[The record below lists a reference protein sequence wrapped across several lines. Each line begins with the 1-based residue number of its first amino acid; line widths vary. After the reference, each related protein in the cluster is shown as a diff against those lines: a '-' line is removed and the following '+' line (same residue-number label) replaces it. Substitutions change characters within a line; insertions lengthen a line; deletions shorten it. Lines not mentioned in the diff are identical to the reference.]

1 MIPKTVFLPFFFFH
15 VSLVFSQPYFS
26 EVSAIS
32 GINHKAVSVPGFE
45 PMSGGA
51 AWFDYDNNGYDD
63 LYLTGGFA
71 RDAFYRNNGNGTFTL
86 QTNSAGF
93 GAMDETVYTTGVSAG
108 DIDNDGFKDL
118 FITTLNTH
126 HNYLFHNNGN
136 GTFTDITFS
145 AGVADTANSTSAV
158 FGDYNADGFIDLYVT
173 NWCEEYN
180 VNLPTVKNFFYIN
193 NGNLTFTE
201 SSVEYG
207 IHDST
212 ACSLAAAFTDYDN
225 DHDMDLLV
233 ANDFG
238 YYPDHN
244 PNSLFQNQ
252 FPNDTFFDLSA
263 ISNANF
269 AMNGM
274 GIAVADYDENGMLDY
289 LVTDMETPLLMNNA
303 AGVFTNEAITAGLQ
317 NDQVPNLD
325 NSGIRPTVS
334 WGCAFF
340 DYDHDTYSDIIISQG
355 DLSYDYPRPALD
367 PNKLYRNNGD
377 GSFADVSVL
386 GGIDDAY
393 ISRGLAYSDYDN
405 DGDVDVLIGIL
416 DSINGSAHSF
426 LFRNDAATGNWLKIK
441 THGIAANRDGY
452 GARVE
457 VVFNGRTL
465 IREVDGGS
473 SYNSHNSSIVHFGL
487 GNATYVDSL
496 IITWPGGASDEFYH
510 VPANILYGALEGTG
524 GITVDANA
532 YIREDKFTVFP
543 NPSQAGNSV
552 FFKTIFSSSQR
563 VTLTVFDLKGNIVAE
578 VFNSKNLMEASTVI
592 EWQLP
597 SALNPGVYNCKLE
610 TQNGVLNKRLIVF

>member
-1 MIPKTVFLPFFFFH
+1 MRIILFFSVFIFH
-15 VSLVFSQPYFS
+15 FQLIQSQPYFT
-26 EVSAIS
+26 EVSISS
-32 GINHKAVSVPGFE
+32 GINHKAIRVPGFE

-108 DIDNDGFKDL
+108 DIDNDGFKDV
-118 FITTLNTH
+118 FVTTLNTH

-136 GTFTDITFS
+136 GTFTDITLS
-145 AGVADTANSTSAV
+145 AGLADTANSTSTV
-158 FGDYNADGFIDLYVT
+158 FGDYNADGFLDIYVT

-180 VNLPTVKNFFYIN
+180 LDLPTVKNFFYIN

-238 YYPDHN
+238 YFPNHT

-252 FPNDTFFDLSA
+252 FPLDTFFDVSTTA
-263 ISNANF
+263 NANF

-274 GIAVADYDENGMLDY
+274 GVAIADYDENGMLDY
-289 LVTDMETPLLMNNA
+289 LVTDMETPLLMHNS
-303 AGVFTNEAITAGLQ
+303 AGAFTNEAIAAGLQ
-317 NDQVPNLD
+317 NDQVPDLQQT
-325 NSGIRPTVS
+325 GTRAAVS

-340 DYDHDTYSDIIISQG
+340 DYDHDTWSDLFISQG
-355 DLSYDYPRPALD
+355 DLSYEYPRPALD
-367 PNKLYRNNGD
+367 PNKLYRNNSD
-377 GSFADVSVL
+377 GTFADVSAL

-393 ISRGLAYSDYDN
+393 TSRALAYSDYDN
-405 DGDVDVLIGIL
+405 DGDVDVLVGIL
-416 DSINGSAHSF
+416 DSVNGSAHSF
-426 LFRNDAATGNWLKIK
+426 LYRNDVATGNWLKIK
-441 THGIAANRDGY
+441 TRGMTANRDGY

-473 SYNSHNSSIVHFGL
+473 SYNSHNSSVVHIGL
-487 GNATYVDSL
+487 GNATYVDTL
-496 IITWPGGASDEFYH
+496 LITWPGGATDEFYH
-510 VPANILYGALEGTG
+510 VPSNIIYEAVEGTG
-524 GITVDANA
+524 GITVNTTAFV
-532 YIREDKFTVFP
+532 REDAFSVFP
-543 NPSQAGNSV
+543 NPSQAGNFV
-552 FFKTIFSSSQR
+552 FFKTVFSSSQSAS
-563 VTLTVFDLKGNIVAE
+563 LTVFDLKGNSVAE
-578 VFNSKNLMEASTVI
+578 VFSSKSLKEGNTVN

-597 SALNPGVYNCKLE
+597 IVLNPGVYNCRLATE
-610 TQNGVLNKRLIVF
+610 NGVLNQRLIVF

>member
-1 MIPKTVFLPFFFFH
+1 MQKILLTLIILLHAVIT
-15 VSLVFSQPYFS
+15 SSQPYFTD
-26 EVSAIS
+26 VAISS
-32 GINHKAVSVPGFE
+32 GINHKAVRVQGFE

-93 GAMDETVYTTGVSAG
+93 GGMDETVFTTGVSAG
-108 DIDNDGFKDL
+108 DIDNDGFKDV
-118 FITTLNTH
+118 FITTLKSH

-136 GTFTDITFS
+136 GAFTDITLS
-145 AGVADTANSTSAV
+145 AGVADTANSTSTV
-158 FGDYNADGFIDLYVT
+158 FGDYNADGFLDIYVA

-180 VNLPTVKNFFYIN
+180 VDLPTVKNFFYIN
-193 NGNLTFTE
+193 NGDLTFTE
-201 SSVEYG
+201 SSVAYG
-207 IHDST
+207 IADST

-238 YYPDHN
+238 YYPNHT

-252 FPNDTFFDLSA
+252 FPLDTFFDVSTA
-263 ISNANF
+263 ANANF

-274 GIAVADYDENGMLDY
+274 GVAIADYDENGMFDY
-289 LVTDMETPLLMNNA
+289 LVTDMETPLLMHNS
-303 AGVFTNEAITAGLQ
+303 AGVFTNEAVAAGLQ

-325 NSGIRPTVS
+325 NSGTRPTVS

-340 DYDHDTYSDIIISQG
+340 DFDHDTYSDIFIAQG
-355 DLSYDYPRPALD
+355 DLSYDFPRPALD

-377 GSFADVSVL
+377 GTFSDVSVS
-386 GGIDDAY
+386 GGIDDTY
-393 ISRGLAYSDYDN
+393 ISRALAYSDYDN
-405 DGDVDVLIGIL
+405 DGDVDVLVGIL
-416 DSINGSAHSF
+416 DSANGSAHSF
-426 LFRNDAATGNWLKIK
+426 LFRNDAATGNWLKVK
-441 THGIAANRDGY
+441 THGMTANRDGY

-473 SYNSHNSSIVHFGL
+473 SYNSHNSSVVHIGL

-496 IITWPGGASDEFYH
+496 IITWPGGNSDAFYH
-510 VPANILYGALEGTG
+510 VPANILYEAVEGTG
-524 GITVDANA
+524 GITVDASA
-532 YIREDKFTVFP
+532 FVRADKFAVFP
-543 NPSQAGNSV
+543 NPAQAGNTV
-552 FFKTIFSSSQR
+552 FFKTVFSSSPSASL
-563 VTLTVFDLKGNIVAE
+563 VIYDLKGNRVAE
-578 VFNSKNLMEASTVI
+578 VFSSKKLTEGNTLI
-592 EWQLP
+592 EWSLP
-597 SALNPGVYNCKLE
+597 SALTPGVYNCRLE
-610 TQNGVLNKRLIVF
+610 TENGVLNQRLIVF

>member
-1 MIPKTVFLPFFFFH
+1 MRKILLFFILH
-15 VSLVFSQPYFS
+15 MQVVVVSSQPYFTD
-26 EVSAIS
+26 VSVSS
-32 GINHKAVSVPGFE
+32 GINHKAVRVPGFE

-63 LYLTGGFA
+63 LYLTGGYA

-93 GAMDETVYTTGVSAG
+93 GAMDETVFTTGVSAG
-108 DIDNDGFKDL
+108 DIDNDGFKDV
-118 FITTLNTH
+118 FVTTFNTH

-136 GTFTDITFS
+136 GTFTDISFS

-173 NWCEEYN
+173 NWCVEYN
-180 VNLPTVKNFFYIN
+180 IDLPTVKNFFYIN

-201 SSVEYG
+201 SSVAYG

-238 YYPDHN
+238 YYPNHT

-252 FPNDTFFDLSA
+252 FPLDTFFDVSIA
-263 ISNANF
+263 ANANF
-269 AMNGM
+269 GMNGM
-274 GIAVADYDENGMLDY
+274 GVAIADYDENGLLDY
-289 LVTDMETPLLMNNA
+289 LVTDMETPLLMHNSG
-303 AGVFTNEAITAGLQ
+303 GVFSNEAVAAGLQ
-317 NDQVPNLD
+317 NDQVPDQSNV
-325 NSGIRPTVS
+325 GTRATVS
-334 WGCAFF
+334 WGCAFL

-367 PNKLYRNNGD
+367 PNKLYRNNAD
-377 GSFADVSVL
+377 GTFTDVSVAA
-386 GGIDDAY
+386 GIDDNY
-393 ISRGLAYSDYDN
+393 TSRALAYSDYDL
-405 DGDVDVLIGIL
+405 DGDLDALIGIL
-416 DSINGSAHSF
+416 DSVNGNAHSF

-441 THGIAANRDGY
+441 TQGLAANRDGY

-457 VVFNGRTL
+457 VMFNGRTL

-473 SYNSHNSSIVHFGL
+473 SYNSHNSSVVHFGL
-487 GNATYVDSL
+487 GNTTYVDSL
-496 IITWPGGASDEFYH
+496 VITWPGGARDVFYH
-510 VPANILYGALEGTG
+510 VPANILYTAVEGTG
-524 GITVDANA
+524 GITVNANA
-532 YIREDKFTVFP
+532 FVREDKFTVFP

-552 FFKTIFSSSQR
+552 FFKTVFSSSQSAS
-563 VTLTVFDLKGNIVAE
+563 LTVFDLKGNSVAE
-578 VFNSKNLMEASTVI
+578 VFSNRKLAEGNVTW
-592 EWQLP
+592 EWQVHHT
-597 SALNPGVYNCKLE
+597 LNPGVYNCRLE
-610 TQNGVLNKRLIVF
+610 TENGVLNQRLIVF

>member
-1 MIPKTVFLPFFFFH
+1 MRKILLFFILH
-15 VSLVFSQPYFS
+15 MQVVVVSSQPYFTD
-26 EVSAIS
+26 VSVSS
-32 GINHKAVSVPGFE
+32 GINHKALYVSGFE
-45 PMSGGA
+45 AIPGGA
-51 AWFDYDNNGYDD
+51 AWIDYDNNGYDD
-63 LYLTGGFA
+63 LYLTGGAA

-93 GAMDETVYTTGVSAG
+93 AAMDETVFTTGVSAG

-136 GTFTDITFS
+136 GTFTDITLS

-173 NWCEEYN
+173 NWCVEYN
-180 VNLPTVKNFFYIN
+180 IDLPTVKNFFYIN

-201 SSVEYG
+201 SSVAYG

-238 YYPDHN
+238 YFPNHT

-252 FPNDTFFDLSA
+252 FPLDTFFDVSIA
-263 ISNANF
+263 ANANF
-269 AMNGM
+269 GMNGM
-274 GIAVADYDENGMLDY
+274 GVAIADYDENGLLDY
-289 LVTDMETPLLMNNA
+289 LVTDMETPLLMHNA
-303 AGVFTNEAITAGLQ
+303 GGVFSNEAIAAGLQ
-317 NDQVPNLD
+317 NDQVPDQSN
-325 NSGIRPTVS
+325 GGTRATVS
-334 WGCAFF
+334 WGCAFL

-355 DLSYDYPRPALD
+355 DLSYDYPRPAYD
-367 PNKLYRNNGD
+367 PNKLYRNNAD
-377 GSFADVSVL
+377 GTFTDVSAAA
-386 GGIDDAY
+386 GIDDDY
-393 ISRGLAYSDYDN
+393 TSRALAYSDYDL
-405 DGDVDVLIGIL
+405 DGDLDVLMSIL
-416 DSINGSAHSF
+416 DSANGIAHSF

-441 THGIAANRDGY
+441 TQGLAANRDGY

-457 VVFNGRTL
+457 VMFNGRTL

-473 SYNSHNSSIVHFGL
+473 SYNSHNSSVVHFGL
-487 GNATYVDSL
+487 GNTTYVDSL
-496 IITWPGGASDEFYH
+496 VITWPGGARDVFYH
-510 VPANILYGALEGTG
+510 VPANILYTAVEGTG
-524 GITVDANA
+524 GITVNANA
-532 YIREDKFTVFP
+532 FVREDKFTVFP

-552 FFKTIFSSSQR
+552 FFKTVFSSSQSAS
-563 VTLTVFDLKGNIVAE
+563 LTVFDLKGNSVAE
-578 VFNSKNLMEASTVI
+578 VFSHKNLKEGNTVT

-597 SALNPGVYNCKLE
+597 PALNSGVYNCRLE
-610 TQNGVLNKRLIVF
+610 TKNGVLNQRLIVF